1 MSDIEI
7 KVEALRRCVS
17 KDAYEQALAE
27 LQGEATPPVREVEYP
42 DVGMEVQQAML
53 DLAVPAH
60 IKGYDYTVRA
70 IELVVNNPD
79 LIHNVTCGLYPT
91 VAKEFSTTASR
102 VERAIRHA
110 VEVGWSRGDLDVQ
123 MQYFG
128 NTVSPM
134 KGKPVNSEFIA
145 QIANVIRRKLKY
157 VNR

>member
-27 LQGEATPPVREVEYP
+27 LQGEATPPAREVECP
-42 DVGMEVQQAML
+42 DVGTEVQQALL

-60 IKGYDYTVRA
+60 IKGYPYTICA

-79 LIHNVTCGLYPT
+79 LIHDVTGGVYPT
-91 VAKEFSTTASR
+91 IAKEFNTTASR

-110 VEVGWSRGDLDVQ
+110 VEVGWSRGDLDVP

-128 NTVSPM
+128 NTVSPA
-134 KGKPVNSEFIA
+134 KGKPTNSEFIA
-145 QIANVIRRKLKY
+145 QVAGIIRRKIKS